1 MVSQHRRF
9 ELLDVELAGLPIGR
23 CTIDQ
28 WTDDRGEIQWAA
40 RVLMPRAHGS
50 TNGQLIGR
58 TREGGFLTGPATFAA
73 DHVGPRGAQ
82 TVLVEL
88 HGTGPLV
95 RTTDPASDPAT
106 DPAADPA
113 TDSAT
118 ARSN

>member
-1 MVSQHRRF
+1 VVSQHRRF
-9 ELLDVELAGLPIGR
+9 ELLDVELAGIPIGR

-50 TNGQLIGR
+50 TTGQLIGR

-88 HGTGPLV
+88 HGTGPLT
-95 RTTDPASDPAT
+95 RTTDPAAPPSGDVPGSPET
-106 DPAADPA
+106 VPDQ
-113 TDSAT
+113 S
-118 ARSN
+118 SSG

>member
-9 ELLDVELAGLPIGR
+9 ELLDVIFDDVPIGR

-40 RVLMPRAHGS
+40 RVLMERAHGS
-50 TNGQLIGR
+50 TSGQLLGK

-73 DHVGPRGAQ
+73 HQDGPRGAR

-88 HGTGPLV
+88 HGTDRSSRRRILQ
-95 RTTDPASDPAT
+95 TSAT
-106 DPAADPA
+106 DP
-113 TDSAT
+113 ST
-118 ARSN
+118 APSP